1 MVGLLVALG
10 QGAVG
15 DELGFSEGNDDDF
28 FDGFVGW
35 AMVHGFI
42 GGVLLFPGELG
53 DSVGGEVGA
62 ILGKCRVGM
71 RSWEVRAVGY
81 GDKHGI
87 VGGVSDGGLCECLH
101 EGVEADEVG
110 VPTAV
115 VALEC
120 VDEANNFDGVLLG
133 CRSPLVLEA
142 AEDSEELYLGVA
154 CDWGELFESA
164 IEVGDDVL

>member
-1 MVGLLVALG
+1 MVGLLIALG

-15 DELGFSEGNDDDF
+15 NELGFGEGNDDDF

-35 AMVHGFI
+35 AVVHGFV
-42 GGVLLFPGELG
+42 GGMLLFPGELSDG
-53 DSVGGEVGA
+53 VGCEVGA
-62 ILGKCRVGM
+62 ILSVCGIGV

-81 GDKHGI
+81 RDKHGV
-87 VGGVSDGGLCECLH
+87 VGGVSDGVFCECLH

-120 VDEANNFDGVLLG
+120 VNEAHNLDGVLLG

-142 AEDSEELYLGVA
+142 AEDGEELYLGVA

-164 IEVGDDVL
+164 IEVGDDSL

>member
-15 DELGFSEGNDDDF
+15 YELGFSEGNDDDF

-35 AMVHGFI
+35 AVVHGFV
-42 GGVLLFPGELG
+42 GRVLLFPGELG
-53 DSVGGEVGA
+53 DGVGCEVGA
-62 ILGKCRVGM
+62 VLGKCGIEV

-81 GDKHGI
+81 RDKHGI

-110 VPTAV
+110 VPTAE

-120 VDEANNFDGVLLG
+120 VNEAHNFDGVLLG
-133 CRSPLVLEA
+133 CWSPLVLEA
-142 AEDSEELYLGVA
+142 AEDGEELYLGVA
-154 CDWGELFESA
+154 CDWGELFEGA
-164 IEVGDDVL
+164 IEVSDDSL